1 MITITRT
8 MNNTLIIGETEKTKE
23 GYQIQDPFAVIPTE
37 DGLRLLPLDIELTG
51 TQMEE
56 IYLSNDKVM
65 YSTNPSEV
73 IIEKYKNLLN
83 PPETQ
88 DTETTDPTDPTEQ
101 E

>member
-1 MITITRT
+1 
-8 MNNTLIIGETEKTKE
+8 
-23 GYQIQDPFAVIPTE
+23 
-37 DGLRLLPLDIELTG
+37 
-51 TQMEE
+51 MEE

-88 DTETTDPTDPTEQ
+88 ETETTEQ
-101 E
+101 A